1 MRSLG
6 WAVCA
11 LVAVCLAIPVP
22 ADATFYRWALD
33 AGDGLTGAGT
43 LTTGAPAG
51 GGFDITA
58 VTGQIG
64 GHPIA
69 LLGGNPGGE
78 TLSPDGSFLFDNI
91 LFPGTDPV
99 VDYWGLLITVGGDEG
114 NVFGN
119 GPPGSYSYWTHS
131 AAGYD
136 YSNGNVRFSV
146 VDPPAPAPEPASMAL
161 LGTGLFGLAALRRR
175 SEHDRADCAA

>member
-6 WAVCA
+6 MGAFALLAACCA
-11 LVAVCLAIPVP
+11 APLP
-22 ADATFYRWALD
+22 ASAGFYTWTLD

-43 LTTGAPAG
+43 LTTGAAVG
-51 GGFDITA
+51 GGFDITK

-64 GHPIA
+64 GQPVS

-91 LFPGTDPV
+91 LFPAGDPV
-99 VDYWGLLITVGGDEG
+99 VDYWGLLVSIAGDEG

-119 GPPGSYSYWTHS
+119 GPGSYSYWTHNAS
-131 AAGYD
+131 GYD
-136 YSNGNVRFSV
+136 YSNGNVRFSI
-146 VDPPAPAPEPASMAL
+146 VDPPAVPEPGSMAL
-161 LGTGLFGLAALRRR
+161 LGAGLLGLAALRRR
-175 SEHDRADCAA
+175 AT